1 MRGIDSARRRVA
13 LVGAALLCAVAGS
26 GSFAGTAVAA
36 AGEVCGQNT
45 LTVAGDY
52 EVGPGEWNADR
63 RRVRQCVTTDG
74 GANFTLS
81 TSQLTPDTI
90 SNPGLGPGAY
100 AYIKPLRG
108 LPIPVASLGDAT
120 STWHTTQG
128 VAGTYDAAY
137 DLWFSNDATSCDPT
151 TSDELMIWLNGQG
164 PQAKPYG
171 PTDVGTV
178 DIGGT
183 GYRVSAATV
192 SPTHHLINY
201 QLPTAT
207 SAVDRLDLRLFAIDA
222 ISRGHLPRA
231 QYLCGVSAGFEIWEN
246 GTGLA
251 TSSFSFEPVTGL
263 PTGTVSS
270 GIPGRCLDDFRSA
283 TTDGN
288 PVVLWGC
295 NGTDAQTWTFAN
307 DGTLQVLGK
316 CLQPTGTSSGSPI
329 VVGSCAEAAAKWR
342 PGASHSLVNIG
353 TGLCLDDPGSSADW
367 GVQMQLHP
375 CNGTA
380 AQQWRLPYNGV
391 PISGGLTN
399 AAAQECLTGGS
410 AGAPAVLSGCTYD
423 GSQIW
428 TLGNDGTLRAL
439 GLCLQ
444 PAAGSAV
451 TLATCDGSPAQQ
463 WVVHPSGYLNHPAD
477 GLCLD
482 GPQGSTAEGPP
493 LRLAGCEPGP
503 SRTWYLPA

>member
-1 MRGIDSARRRVA
+1 MRGFDSARRRVA
-13 LVGAALLCAVAGS
+13 LSGAALLCAAS
-26 GSFAGTAVAA
+26 GFGPLSGEAVAA
-36 AGEVCGQNT
+36 AGTVCGQNT
-45 LTVAGDY
+45 LTVSGSY
-52 EVGPGEWNADR
+52 ELGPGEWNADPTT
-63 RRVRQCVTTDG
+63 VSQCVTTDG
-74 GANFTLS
+74 GADFTLS
-81 TSQLTPDTI
+81 TSQLTAGSIT
-90 SNPGLGPGAY
+90 NPNQGPGAY
-100 AYIKPLRG
+100 AYIKPTQG

-128 VAGTYDAAY
+128 AAGTYDAAY
-137 DLWFSNDATSCDPT
+137 DLWFSSNATSCDPT

-171 PTDVGTV
+171 PTTVGAV

-183 GYRVSAATV
+183 GYQVNAATI

-207 SAVDRLDLRLFAIDA
+207 SAVDHLDLRLFAIDA
-222 ISRGHLPRA
+222 ISRGYLPQA

-251 TSSFSFEPVTGL
+251 TKSFSFEPVAGL

-270 GIPGRCLDDFRSA
+270 GIPGRCLDDFRAA

-295 NGTDAQTWTFAN
+295 NGTNAQSWTFAN

-316 CLQPTGTSSGSPI
+316 CLEPTGTTSGSLI
-329 VVGSCAEAAAKWR
+329 VLGSCTDAAAKWR

-353 TGLCLDDPGSSADW
+353 TGLCLDDPGASTTW
-367 GVQMQLHP
+367 GVQLQLYT
-375 CNGTA
+375 CNGTP

-391 PISGGLTN
+391 QISGGLTN
-399 AAAQECLTGGS
+399 AAAQKCLTDGS
-410 AGAPAVLSGCTYD
+410 AGAPAVLSSCTYS

-428 TLGNDGTLRAL
+428 TLGNDGSLRAL

-444 PAAGSAV
+444 PATGTAA
-451 TLATCDGSPAQQ
+451 TLATCDGSAGQH
-463 WVVHPSGYLNHPAD
+463 WVVHPSGYLSHPSD

-482 GPQGSTAEGPP
+482 DPQSSVAEGVQ
-493 LRLAGCEPGP
+493 LQLAGCTTSP
-503 SRTWYLPA
+503 SQTWYLPA